1 MVVEV
6 TEEGLEEF
14 FSVIAPL
21 LDERQRRVVAGATAR
36 LLGRGG
42 TTAVARAAEMSRNTV
57 TTGAVELEA
66 GEAALDDRV
75 CRVGGGRKQA
85 IDKDPNLLLEL
96 DDLVSPEAR
105 GDPMSPLR
113 WTSKSTYKLADALRA
128 KGFDV
133 GPTTVRELLHEMG
146 YSLQGTSKQKEGAQH
161 VDRDAQFHHINDTA
175 AAFVAN
181 GQPVISVDAKKK
193 ELIGEYANAGQEY
206 QPTGKPTRT
215 KVHDFIDPEMGK
227 AIPYGV
233 YDLGADEG
241 WVSVGDD
248 ADTAGFAVATIG
260 RWWAQMGRPRYP
272 EATQLLIC
280 ADAGGSNGYRIR
292 AWKVELAKLAKETG
306 LEITVAHFPP
316 GTSKWNK
323 IEHRLFSF
331 ITMNW
336 RGRPL
341 TSYRVMVQLIAN
353 TTTKKGLKVNA
364 ALDESHY
371 PTGIKISNEELAAV
385 PLTRNKFHGD
395 WNYTVHPE
403 PLK

>member
-1 MVVEV
+1 MEVEV
-6 TEEGLEEF
+6 AEEQLNEF
-14 FSVIAPL
+14 FSTVLPL
-21 LDERQRRVVAGATAR
+21 LDERQKRVVVGAGAKM
-36 LLGRGG
+36 LGRGG
-42 TTAVARAAEMSRNTV
+42 VSLVSRAAAMSRNTV
-57 TTGAVELEA
+57 TTGAREIA
-66 GEAALDDRV
+66 SGETAPSPRV
-75 CRVGGGRKQA
+75 RREGGGRKA
-85 IDKDPNLLLEL
+85 LIDKDPNLLLEL
-96 DDLVSPEAR
+96 DDLVSPDAR
-105 GDPMSPLR
+105 GDPMSPLC
-113 WTSKSTYKLADALRA
+113 WTSKSTYNLAGALNA
-128 KGFDV
+128 KGFEISPRTV
-133 GPTTVRELLHEMG
+133 GALLGEMG

-161 VDRDAQFHHINDTA
+161 VDRDAQFRHINDTA
-175 AAFVAN
+175 VSFMKD

-193 ELIGEYANAGQEY
+193 ELVGEYSNAGKEF
-206 QPTGKPTRT
+206 QPKATPART

-260 RWWAQMGRPRYP
+260 RWWAQMGRIRYP
-272 EATQLLIC
+272 DATRLLVC

-306 LEITVAHFPP
+306 LEITVCHYPP

-341 TSYRVMVQLIAN
+341 TSYRVIVQLIAN

-364 ALDESHY
+364 ELDQGHY
-371 PTGIKISNEELAAV
+371 PTGVKITNKELAAV
-385 PLTRNKFHGD
+385 PLTRHEFQGA

>member
-1 MVVEV
+1 MEV
-6 TEEGLEEF
+6 AEDQLAEF
-14 FSVIAPL
+14 FASMAPL
-21 LDERQRRVVAGATAR
+21 LDERQRRMTAGAAAR
-36 LLGRGG
+36 MFGRGG
-42 TTAVARAAEMSRNTV
+42 TTTVARAAHMSRNTV
-57 TTGAVELEA
+57 LTGAREIEA
-66 GEAALDDRV
+66 GDAAASVRV
-75 CRVGGGRKQA
+75 RREGAGRKRS
-85 IDKDPNLLLEL
+85 IDKDPNLLLGL

-105 GDPMSPLR
+105 GDPMSPMR
-113 WTSKSTYKLADALRA
+113 WTAKSTYQLADTLRA
-128 KGFDV
+128 KGFDI

-175 AAFVAN
+175 GAFCADN
-181 GQPVISVDAKKK
+181 QPVISVDAKKK
-193 ELIGEYANAGQEY
+193 ELIGEYSNAGQEY
-206 QPTGKPTRT
+206 QPKGKPART

-248 ADTAGFAVATIG
+248 ADTARFAVATIG
-260 RWWAQMGRPRYP
+260 RWWAQMGKQRYP
-272 EATQLLIC
+272 KATGLLIC

-306 LEITVAHFPP
+306 LEISVAHFPP

-364 ALDESHY
+364 ELDEGYY
-371 PTGIKISNEELAAV
+371 PTGVKISDKELGAV
-385 PLTRNKFHGD
+385 PFTRNEFHGD
-395 WNYTVHPE
+395 WNYTVHPK

>member
-1 MVVEV
+1 MEV
-6 TEEGLEEF
+6 AEDQLAEF
-14 FSVIAPL
+14 FAVTAPL
-21 LDERQRRVVAGATAR
+21 LDERQRRMTAGAVAR
-36 LLGRGG
+36 MLGRGG
-42 TTAVARAAEMSRNTV
+42 TTTVARAAQMSRNTV
-57 TTGAVELEA
+57 LTGAREIET
-66 GEAALDDRV
+66 GESMDGGRI
-75 CRVGGGRKQA
+75 RREGGGRKRS

-113 WTSKSTYKLADALRA
+113 WTAKSTYQLSDALRA
-128 KGFDV
+128 KGYDI

-175 AAFVAN
+175 AAFLADD
-181 GQPVISVDAKKK
+181 QPVISVDAKKK
-193 ELIGEYANAGQEY
+193 ELIGEYSNGGKEY
-206 QPTGKPTRT
+206 QPKGKPDRT

-260 RWWAQMGRPRYP
+260 RWWAQMGRQRYP
-272 EATQLLIC
+272 KATRLLIC

-364 ALDESHY
+364 ELDEGYY
-371 PTGIKISNEELAAV
+371 PTGVKISDKELAEV
-385 PLTRNKFHGD
+385 PLTRNEFHGD
-395 WNYTVHPE
+395 WNYTVHPK

>member
-1 MVVEV
+1 VEV
-6 TEEGLEEF
+6 TEEELEGF
-14 FSVIAPL
+14 FSAISPL

-42 TTAVARAAEMSRNTV
+42 TSAVARAAEMSRNTV
-57 TTGAVELEA
+57 TTGAAEIET
-66 GEAALDDRV
+66 GEAARQRRV
-75 CRVGGGRKQA
+75 RREGGGRKQA

-146 YSLQGTSKQKEGAQH
+146 YSLQGTSKQKERAQH

-181 GQPVISVDAKKK
+181 GQPVISVGAKKK

-206 QPTGKPTRT
+206 QPAGKPTRT

-272 EATQLLIC
+272 DATQLLIC
-280 ADAGGSNGYRIR
+280 SDAGGSNGYRIR
-292 AWKVELAKLAKETG
+292 AWKIELAKLAKETG

-371 PTGIKISNEELAAV
+371 PTGVKISNEELAAV
-385 PLTRNKFHGD
+385 PLTRNKFQGD
-395 WNYTVHPE
+395 
-403 PLK
+403 

>member
-1 MVVEV
+1 VEV

-14 FSVIAPL
+14 FLAISPL

-42 TTAVARAAEMSRNTV
+42 TSAVARAAEMSRNTV
-57 TTGAVELEA
+57 TTGAAEIET
-66 GEAALDDRV
+66 GEAARQRRV
-75 CRVGGGRKQA
+75 RREGGGRKQA

-206 QPTGKPTRT
+206 QPVGKPTRT

-272 EATQLLIC
+272 DATQLLVC

-371 PTGIKISNEELAAV
+371 PTGVKISNEELAAV
-385 PLTRNKFHGD
+385 PLTRNKFQGD

>member
-1 MVVEV
+1 MEV
-6 TEEGLEEF
+6 ADEQLAEF
-14 FSVIAPL
+14 FATIDPL
-21 LDERQRRVVAGATAR
+21 LDERQRRMTAGAAAR
-36 LLGRGG
+36 MLGRGG
-42 TTAVARAAEMSRNTV
+42 TTTVARLAHMSRNTV
-57 TTGAVELEA
+57 LTGAREVQA
-66 GEAALDDRV
+66 GGAVRSDRV
-75 CRVGGGRKQA
+75 RREGAGRKRN

-113 WTSKSTYKLADALRA
+113 WTAKSTYQLAETLRDR
-128 KGFDV
+128 GFAV

-175 AAFVAN
+175 GAFLAD
-181 GQPVISVDAKKK
+181 GQPVVSVDAKKK
-193 ELIGEYANAGQEY
+193 ELIGEYSNAGQEY
-206 QPTGKPTRT
+206 QPKGKPART

-233 YDLGADEG
+233 YDLGANEG

-260 RWWAQMGRPRYP
+260 RWWAQMGRQRYP
-272 EATQLLIC
+272 KATRLLIC

-353 TTTKKGLKVNA
+353 TTTTKGLKVNA
-364 ALDESHY
+364 ELDEGYY
-371 PTGIKISNEELAAV
+371 PTGIKISDKELAAV
-385 PLTRNKFHGD
+385 PLTRNEFHGD
-395 WNYTVHPE
+395 WNYIVHPK
-403 PLK
+403 PLT

>member
-1 MVVEV
+1 VVVEV
-6 TEEGLEEF
+6 TEDGLEEF
-14 FSVIAPL
+14 FSVISPL

-42 TTAVARAAEMSRNTV
+42 TTAVARTAAMSRNTV
-57 TTGAVELEA
+57 TTGANEIETGDAVP
-66 GEAALDDRV
+66 DDRV
-75 CRVGGGRKQA
+75 RRVGGGRKQA

-105 GDPMSPLR
+105 GDPMCPLR
-113 WTSKSTYKLADALRA
+113 WTSKSTYKLADALRS

-161 VDRDAQFHHINDTA
+161 VDRDAQFHYINDTA
-175 AAFVAN
+175 GTFIAEN
-181 GQPVISVDAKKK
+181 QPVISVDAKKK
-193 ELIGEYANAGQEY
+193 ELIGEYSNAGREY
-206 QPTGKPTRT
+206 QPSAKPPRT
-215 KVHDFIDPEMGK
+215 NVHDFIDPEMGK

-260 RWWAQMGRPRYP
+260 RWWAQMGRHHYP
-272 EATQLLIC
+272 GATKLLIC

-306 LEITVAHFPP
+306 LEITVVHYPP

-323 IEHRLFSF
+323 IEHRMFSF

-353 TTTKKGLKVNA
+353 TTTKKGLKVKA
-364 ALDESHY
+364 ELDEGYY
-371 PTGIKISNEELAAV
+371 PVGVKISKQELAAV
-385 PLTRNKFHGD
+385 PLTRHEFHGD

-403 PLK
+403 ALK

>member
-1 MVVEV
+1 MDVG
-6 TEEGLEEF
+6 EEQLTEF
-14 FSVIAPL
+14 FSVVMPL
-21 LDERQRRVVAGATAR
+21 LDERQRRVVAGAAAQM
-36 LLGRGG
+36 LGHGG
-42 TTAVARAAEMSRNTV
+42 ITAVSHLASMSRNTV
-57 TTGAVELEA
+57 ITGSQEIAS
-66 GEAALDDRV
+66 GEAIASDRV
-75 CRVGGGRKQA
+75 RREGGGRKRL

-113 WTSKSTYKLADALRA
+113 WTSKSTVHLADTLRA
-128 KGFDV
+128 KGFEI
-133 GPTTVRELLHEMG
+133 GPNTVADLLSDMG

-161 VDRDAQFHHINDTA
+161 VDRDAQFHYINDTA
-175 AAFVAN
+175 VAFMADN
-181 GQPVISVDAKKK
+181 QPVVSVDAKKK
-193 ELIGEYANAGQEY
+193 ELIGEYSNAGKEY
-206 QPTGKPTRT
+206 QPKGRPTRT

-248 ADTAGFAVATIG
+248 ADTASFAVATIG
-260 RWWAQMGRPRYP
+260 RWWAQMGRHRYP
-272 EATQLLIC
+272 EATRLLVC

-306 LEITVAHFPP
+306 LEITVVHYPP

-341 TSYRVMVQLIAN
+341 TSYRVMIQLIAN

-364 ALDESHY
+364 DLDQGYY
-371 PTGIKISNEELAAV
+371 PVGVKITNKELAAV
-385 PLTRNKFHGD
+385 PLTRHDFHGD

-403 PLK
+403 LRE

>member
-1 MVVEV
+1 VEV
-6 TEEGLEEF
+6 TEDGLEAF
-14 FSVIAPL
+14 FSVISPL

-57 TTGAVELEA
+57 TTGATEIETGDA
-66 GEAALDDRV
+66 GPDDRV
-75 CRVGGGRKQA
+75 RRVGGGRKQS

-96 DDLVSPEAR
+96 DDMVSPEAR

-175 AAFVAN
+175 AAFVAE

-193 ELIGEYANAGQEY
+193 ELIGEYSNAGQEY
-206 QPTGKPTRT
+206 QPSGKPVRT

-272 EATQLLIC
+272 EATRLLIC

-331 ITMNW
+331 VTMNW

-364 ALDESHY
+364 ALDEGYY
-371 PTGIKISNEELAAV
+371 PTGVKISKEELAAV
-385 PLTRNKFHGD
+385 PITRDTFHGD
-395 WNYTVHPE
+395 WNYTIHAQ

>member
-1 MVVEV
+1 VEV
-6 TEEGLEEF
+6 AEEQLAEF
-14 FSVIAPL
+14 FSTVMPL
-21 LDERQRRVVAGATAR
+21 LDERQRRVVTGASAKM
-36 LLGRGG
+36 LGRGG
-42 TTAVARAAEMSRNTV
+42 ASVVSRAAAVSRNTV
-57 TTGAVELEA
+57 ITGTKEIASRQVAPSL
-66 GEAALDDRV
+66 RV
-75 CRVGGGRKQA
+75 RREGGGRKRL
-85 IDKDPNLLLEL
+85 IDKDPDLLLEL
-96 DDLVSPEAR
+96 DDLVSPDAR

-113 WTSKSTYKLADALRA
+113 WTSKSTYHLAEALNA
-128 KGFDV
+128 KGFSISPRTV
-133 GPTTVRELLHEMG
+133 GELLGEMG
-146 YSLQGTSKQKEGAQH
+146 YSLQATSKQKEGAQH
-161 VDRDAQFHHINDTA
+161 VDRDAQFRHINDTA
-175 AAFVAN
+175 VEFMTN

-193 ELIGEYANAGQEY
+193 ELVGEYSNAGKEY
-206 QPTGKPTRT
+206 QPKGTPTRT

-260 RWWAQMGRPRYP
+260 RWWGQMGRFRYP
-272 EATQLLIC
+272 DATCLLVC

-306 LEITVAHFPP
+306 LEITVCHYPP

-341 TSYRVMVQLIAN
+341 TSYRVIVQLIAN

-364 ALDESHY
+364 ELDQGHY
-371 PTGIKISNEELAAV
+371 PKGVKITDKQLAAV
-385 PLTRNKFHGD
+385 PLTRHEFQGA

>member
-1 MVVEV
+1 VEV

-14 FSVIAPL
+14 FSVISPL

-42 TTAVARAAEMSRNTV
+42 TTVVARAAEMSRNTV
-57 TTGAVELEA
+57 TTGSTEIEMGDAVPE
-66 GEAALDDRV
+66 DRV
-75 CRVGGGRKQA
+75 RRVGGGRKQA

-161 VDRDAQFHHINDTA
+161 VDRDAQFHHINATA
-175 AAFVAN
+175 GAFLAD

-193 ELIGEYANAGQEY
+193 ELIGEYSNAGQEY
-206 QPTGKPTRT
+206 QPSKNPTHT
-215 KVHDFIDPEMGK
+215 NVHDFIDPEMGK

-233 YDLGADEG
+233 YDMGANEG

-248 ADTAGFAVATIG
+248 ADTAGFAVASIKQ
-260 RWWAQMGRPRYP
+260 WWIQMGKQRYP
-272 EATQLLIC
+272 KAKRLLIC

-292 AWKVELAKLAKETG
+292 AWKFELAKLAKETG

-331 ITMNW
+331 ITKNW

-341 TSYRVMVQLIAN
+341 TSYRVVVELIAA
-353 TTTKKGLKVNA
+353 TTTTKGLKVKA
-364 ALDESHY
+364 ALDENHY
-371 PTGIKISNEELAAV
+371 PVGVRISDEELASV
-385 PLTRNKFHGD
+385 PLTRNKFQGA

-403 PLK
+403 ALK

>member
-1 MVVEV
+1 VEV
-6 TEEGLEEF
+6 AEEQLTEF
-14 FSVIAPL
+14 FSTVLPL
-21 LDERQRRVVAGATAR
+21 LDERQRRAVVGAGAKM
-36 LLGRGG
+36 LGRGG
-42 TTAVARAAEMSRNTV
+42 VSFVSRATAMSRNTV
-57 TTGAVELEA
+57 RIGAEEIAA
-66 GEAALDDRV
+66 GETAPSARV
-75 CRVGGGRKQA
+75 RRSGAGRPRL

-96 DDLVSPEAR
+96 DDLVSPDAR

-113 WTSKSTYKLADALRA
+113 WSLKSTYNLAEALNE
-128 KGFDV
+128 KGYEIS
-133 GPTTVRELLHEMG
+133 PRTVAELLGRMG

-161 VDRDAQFHHINDTA
+161 VDRDAQFRHINDTA
-175 AAFVAN
+175 VDFMTS
-181 GQPVISVDAKKK
+181 GQPVISVDAKNK
-193 ELIGEYANAGQEY
+193 ELVGRYSNAGREY
-206 QPTGKPTRT
+206 QPKASPART

-260 RWWAQMGRPRYP
+260 RWWAQMGRLRYP
-272 EATQLLIC
+272 NATRLLIC

-306 LEITVAHFPP
+306 LEITVCHYSP

-323 IEHRLFSF
+323 IEHRMFSF

-341 TSYRVMVQLIAN
+341 TSYRVIVQLIAN

-364 ALDESHY
+364 ELDQGHY
-371 PTGIKISNEELAAV
+371 PKGVKITPKELAAV
-385 PLTRNKFHGD
+385 PLTRHEFQGSEVGD
-395 WNYTVHPE
+395 WLGVG
-403 PLK
+403 

>member
-1 MVVEV
+1 
-6 TEEGLEEF
+6 
-14 FSVIAPL
+14 
-21 LDERQRRVVAGATAR
+21 
-36 LLGRGG
+36 
-42 TTAVARAAEMSRNTV
+42 MSRNTV
-57 TTGAVELEA
+57 LTGAKEITA
-66 GEAALDDRV
+66 GEAAPSPRV
-75 CRVGGGRKQA
+75 RREGGGRKA
-85 IDKDPNLLLEL
+85 LIDKDPDLLLEL
-96 DDLVSPEAR
+96 DDLVSPDAR

-113 WTSKSTYKLADALRA
+113 WTSKSTYHLAEALSA
-128 KGFDV
+128 KGFDISPRTV
-133 GPTTVRELLHEMG
+133 GGLLGEMG
-146 YSLQGTSKQKEGAQH
+146 YSLQATSKQKEGAQH

-175 AAFVAN
+175 VSFMSD
-181 GQPVISVDAKKK
+181 GQPVISVDTKKK
-193 ELIGEYANAGQEY
+193 ELVGEYSNAGKEY
-206 QPTGKPTRT
+206 QPKKTPTRT

-260 RWWAQMGRPRYP
+260 RWWTQMGRLRYP
-272 EATQLLIC
+272 DATRLLIC

-292 AWKVELAKLAKETG
+292 AWKVELAKLARETG
-306 LEITVAHFPP
+306 LEITVCHYPP

-341 TSYRVMVQLIAN
+341 TSYRVIVQLIAN

-364 ALDESHY
+364 ELDQGHY
-371 PTGIKISNEELAAV
+371 PTGVKITNKELAAV
-385 PLTRNKFHGD
+385 PITRHEFQGA
-395 WNYTVHPE
+395 WNYTVHPS

>member
-1 MVVEV
+1 MVVVV

-14 FSVIAPL
+14 FSVISPL

-42 TTAVARAAEMSRNTV
+42 TTAVARAAQMSRNTV
-57 TTGAVELEA
+57 TTGATQIETGDVVA
-66 GEAALDDRV
+66 DDRV
-75 CRVGGGRKQA
+75 RRVGGGRKQA

-133 GPTTVRELLHEMG
+133 GPTTIRELLHEMG

-161 VDRDAQFHHINDTA
+161 VDRDAQFHYINDTA
-175 AAFVAN
+175 GTFLAEN
-181 GQPVISVDAKKK
+181 QPVISVDAKKK
-193 ELIGEYANAGQEY
+193 ELIGEYSNAGREY
-206 QPTGKPTRT
+206 QPSGKPERT
-215 KVHDFIDPEMGK
+215 NVHDFIDPEMGK

-260 RWWAQMGRPRYP
+260 RWWAQMGQHRYR
-272 EATQLLIC
+272 EATKLLIC

-306 LEITVAHFPP
+306 LEITVVHFPP

-323 IEHRLFSF
+323 IEHRMFSF

-341 TSYRVMVQLIAN
+341 TSYRVMVQLIAS
-353 TTTKKGLKVNA
+353 TTTKKGLKVKA
-364 ALDESHY
+364 ELDEGYY
-371 PTGIKISNEELAAV
+371 PVGVKISKQELAAV
-385 PLTRNKFHGD
+385 PLTRHEFHGD

-403 PLK
+403 TLK

>member
-1 MVVEV
+1 VRKE
-6 TEEGLEEF
+6 
-14 FSVIAPL
+14 
-21 LDERQRRVVAGATAR
+21 
-36 LLGRGG
+36 
-42 TTAVARAAEMSRNTV
+42 
-57 TTGAVELEA
+57 
-66 GEAALDDRV
+66 
-75 CRVGGGRKQA
+75 GGGRKRL
-85 IDKDPNLLLEL
+85 IDKDPNLLVEL

-113 WTSKSTYKLADALRA
+113 WTAKSTYHLADALCA
-128 KGFDV
+128 KGYEISARTV
-133 GPTTVRELLHEMG
+133 GDLLTDMG

-161 VDRDAQFHHINDTA
+161 VDRDAQFHYINDTA
-175 AAFVAN
+175 GTFLSEH
-181 GQPVISVDAKKK
+181 QPVISVDAKKK
-193 ELIGEYANAGQEY
+193 ELIGEYSNKGREYHRGGQ
-206 QPTGKPTRT
+206 PTRT
-215 KVHDFIDPEMGK
+215 NVHDFIDPEMGK

-260 RWWAQMGRPRYP
+260 RWWAQMGRHRYP
-272 EATQLLIC
+272 KATRLLIC

-306 LEITVAHFPP
+306 LEITVLHYPP

-323 IEHRLFSF
+323 IEHRMFSF

-353 TTTKKGLKVNA
+353 TTTKKGLKVKA
-364 ALDESHY
+364 ELDEGYY
-371 PTGIKISNEELAAV
+371 PVGVKISKQDLAAV
-385 PLTRNKFHGD
+385 PLTRHEFHGD

-403 PLK
+403 SLK

>member
-1 MVVEV
+1 VEV
-6 TEEGLEEF
+6 AEEQLAAF
-14 FSVIAPL
+14 FSVVTPL

-36 LLGRGG
+36 MLGHGG
-42 TTAVARAAEMSRNTV
+42 ISAVARTAQMARNTV
-57 TTGAVELEA
+57 ITGAREVDA
-66 GEAALDDRV
+66 GEAVPKMRV
-75 CRVGGGRKQA
+75 RATGGGRKRS

-113 WTSKSTYKLADALRA
+113 WTAKSTYKLAAALRA
-128 KGFDV
+128 QGFDV
-133 GPTTVRELLHEMG
+133 GPTTVRELLHDMG
-146 YSLQGTSKQKEGAQH
+146 YSLQATSKQKEGAQH
-161 VDRDAQFHHINDTA
+161 VDRDAQFRHINNTA
-175 AAFVAN
+175 GAFLAD
-181 GQPVISVDAKKK
+181 GQPVISVDTKKK
-193 ELIGEYANAGQEY
+193 EMIGEYSNASREY
-206 QPTGKPTRT
+206 QPKGKPTRT
-215 KVHDFIDPEMGK
+215 TVHDFIDPEMGK

-260 RWWAQMGRPRYP
+260 RWWAQMGHQRYP
-272 EATQLLIC
+272 KATKLLIC

-292 AWKVELAKLAKETG
+292 AWKVELAKLAKETR

-316 GTSKWNK
+316 GTSKWNQ

-353 TTTKKGLKVNA
+353 TTTRKGLKVNA
-364 ALDESHY
+364 ELDDGYY
-371 PTGIKISNEELAAV
+371 PTGVKISDKELAVV
-385 PLTRNKFHGD
+385 PLTRDEFHGD
-395 WNYTVHPE
+395 WNYTVHPK

>member
-1 MVVEV
+1 MEV
-6 TEEGLEEF
+6 GEEQLTEF
-14 FSVIAPL
+14 FSVVMPL
-21 LDERQRRVVAGATAR
+21 LDERQRRVVAGAAAQM
-36 LLGRGG
+36 LGHGG
-42 TTAVARAAEMSRNTV
+42 ITAVSQLASMSRNTV
-57 TTGAVELEA
+57 ITGSQEIAS
-66 GEAALDDRV
+66 GEAVASGRV
-75 CRVGGGRKQA
+75 RREGGGRKRL

-96 DDLVSPEAR
+96 DGLVSPEAR

-113 WTSKSTYKLADALRA
+113 WTSKSTVHLADTLRA
-128 KGFDV
+128 KGFEI
-133 GPTTVRELLHEMG
+133 GPNTVADLLSDMG

-161 VDRDAQFHHINDTA
+161 VDRDAQFHYINDTA
-175 AAFVAN
+175 VAFTADN
-181 GQPVISVDAKKK
+181 QPVISVDAKKK
-193 ELIGEYANAGQEY
+193 ELIGEYSNAGKEY
-206 QPTGKPTRT
+206 QPKGRPTRT

-248 ADTAGFAVATIG
+248 ADTASFAVATIG
-260 RWWAQMGRPRYP
+260 RWWAQMGRHRYP
-272 EATQLLIC
+272 EATRLLVC

-292 AWKVELAKLAKETG
+292 AWKVELAKLARETG
-306 LEITVAHFPP
+306 LEITVVHYPP

-341 TSYRVMVQLIAN
+341 TSYRVMIQLIAN
-353 TTTKKGLKVNA
+353 TTTTKGLKVNA
-364 ALDESHY
+364 DIDQGYY
-371 PTGIKISNEELAAV
+371 PVGIKITNKELAAV
-385 PLTRNKFHGD
+385 PLTRHDFHGD

-403 PLK
+403 LRE

>member
-1 MVVEV
+1 MGVEV
-6 TEEGLEEF
+6 TEEGLAEF
-14 FSVIAPL
+14 FSVMTPL
-21 LDERQRRVVAGATAR
+21 LDERQRRMLGGATAR
-36 LLGRGG
+36 MLGRGG
-42 TTAVARAAEMSRNTV
+42 TSTVARTSGMARNTV
-57 TTGAVELEA
+57 ITGARQVDVGDA
-66 GEAALDDRV
+66 TPSARV
-75 CRVGGGRKQA
+75 RRVGGGRKRL
-85 IDKDPNLLLEL
+85 IDRDPNLLLEL

-113 WTSKSTYKLADALRA
+113 WTAKSTYKLAAALRA

-146 YSLQGTSKQKEGAQH
+146 YSLQATSKQKEGAQH
-161 VDRDAQFHHINDTA
+161 VDRDAQFGYINDSA
-175 AAFVAN
+175 AAFLSA

-193 ELIGEYANAGQEY
+193 ELIGEYSNAGQEF
-206 QPTGKPTRT
+206 QPKKKPART

-248 ADTAGFAVATIG
+248 ADTAGFAAATIG

-272 EATQLLIC
+272 TATRLLIC

-323 IEHRLFSF
+323 IEHRMFSF

-341 TSYRVMVQLIAN
+341 TSYRVIVQLIAN
-353 TTTKKGLKVNA
+353 TTTTKGLKVNA
-364 ALDESHY
+364 ALDEGYY
-371 PTGIKISNEELAAV
+371 PTGVRVSDQELAAV
-385 PLTRNKFHGD
+385 PLTRHEFHGD
-395 WNYTVHPE
+395 WNYTVHAE